1 MTKRKIGVL
10 VSGRGSNFQAVAD
23 KIQKENLPIE
33 IAVVISDSP
42 EAYALKRAE
51 KMGIPHYAIARQDF
65 VDKASFEAAIDK
77 KLREAGVELVVLA
90 GFMRIL
96 SGDFVNSWYHKIINI
111 HPALLPAFTGLDA
124 QGQALNYGVKIAGC
138 TVHFVDAGMD
148 TGPIIMQAAVPVLD
162 EDTHDTLAARIPL
175 DTVPGAVGNQIDGVS
190 LRICSKRCRIAAQGS
205 HGQRHPVPVGSL
217 ETHQT
222 TV

>member
-1 MTKRKIGVL
+1 M
-10 VSGRGSNFQAVAD
+10 
-23 KIQKENLPIE
+23 
-33 IAVVISDSP
+33 VISDSP
-42 EAYALKRAE
+42 EAYALQRAE
-51 KMGIPHYAIARQDF
+51 KMGIPHCAIARQDF

-77 KLREAGVELVVLA
+77 TLREAGVELVVLA

-111 HPALLPAFTGLDA
+111 HPALLPSFTGLDA

-162 EDTHDTLAARIPL
+162 EDTHDTLAARILVQEHTILPEVVKL
-175 DTVPGAVGNQIDGVS
+175 WAEDRLTVNGRKVKI
-190 LRICSKRCRIAAQGS
+190 RK
-205 HGQRHPVPVGSL
+205 
-217 ETHQT
+217 
-222 TV
+222 

>member
-23 KIQKENLPIE
+23 KIKNENLSIE

-42 EAYALKRAE
+42 EAYALQRAE
-51 KMGIPHYAIARQDF
+51 KMGIPHVAIARQDYP
-65 VDKASFEAAIDK
+65 DKASFEAAIDK
-77 KLREAGVELVVLA
+77 RLREAEVELVVLA

-96 SGDFVNSWYHKIINI
+96 SADFVNSWYHKIINI
-111 HPALLPAFTGLDA
+111 HPALLPSFTGLDA

-162 EDTHDTLAARIPL
+162 EDTHDTLAARILVQEHTILPEVVKL
-175 DTVPGAVGNQIDGVS
+175 WSEDRLTVNGRKVKI
-190 LRICSKRCRIAAQGS
+190 RK
-205 HGQRHPVPVGSL
+205 
-217 ETHQT
+217 
-222 TV
+222 

>member
-42 EAYALKRAE
+42 EAYALQRAE

-77 KLREAGVELVVLA
+77 TLREAEVELVVLA

-111 HPALLPAFTGLDA
+111 HPSLIPSFCGVGFYGLKVHEAALER
-124 QGQALNYGVKIAGC
+124 GVKVTGA
-138 TVHFVDAGMD
+138 TVHFVDSGMD
-148 TGPIIMQAAVPVLD
+148 TGPIILQKAVEVQDGDTPETLQRRVMEQAEWKLLPQA
-162 EDTHDTLAARIPL
+162 
-175 DTVPGAVGNQIDGVS
+175 ID
-190 LRICSKRCRIAAQGS
+190 LIAN
-205 HGQRHPVPVGSL
+205 
-217 ETHQT
+217 EKIK
-222 TV
+222 

>member
-77 KLREAGVELVVLA
+77 TLREAGVELVVLA

-162 EDTHDTLAARIPL
+162 EDTHDTLAARILVQEHTILPEVVKL
-175 DTVPGAVGNQIDGVS
+175 WAEDRLTVNGRKVKI
-190 LRICSKRCRIAAQGS
+190 RK
-205 HGQRHPVPVGSL
+205 
-217 ETHQT
+217 
-222 TV
+222 

>member
-23 KIQKENLPIE
+23 KIKKENLSIE

-42 EAYALKRAE
+42 EAYALQRAE
-51 KMGIPHYAIARQDF
+51 KMGIPHCAIARQDF

-77 KLREAGVELVVLA
+77 TLREAGVELVVLA

-111 HPALLPAFTGLDA
+111 HPALLPSFTGLDA

-162 EDTHDTLAARIPL
+162 EDTHDTLAARILVQEHTILPEVVKL
-175 DTVPGAVGNQIDGVS
+175 WAEDRLTVNGRKVKI
-190 LRICSKRCRIAAQGS
+190 RK
-205 HGQRHPVPVGSL
+205 
-217 ETHQT
+217 
-222 TV
+222 

>member
-1 MTKRKIGVL
+1 MTKRKIGIL

-77 KLREAGVELVVLA
+77 TLREAGVELVVLA

-162 EDTHDTLAARIPL
+162 EDTHDTLAARILVQEHTILPEVVKL
-175 DTVPGAVGNQIDGVS
+175 WAEDRLTVNGRKVKI
-190 LRICSKRCRIAAQGS
+190 RK
-205 HGQRHPVPVGSL
+205 
-217 ETHQT
+217 
-222 TV
+222 